1 MADTSVFSEDKRM
14 LVGNNYHFFNRV
26 DHAAPTDYPD
36 YYGYLLSQATV
47 SVKVWD
53 PFFKDRDEEM
63 FGYVQPGVEV
73 TILYMRETIPHRQP
87 SSLELHVVKPRVE
100 ARLPSGHGTL
110 KVACLPS
117 ADVALYEER
126 KWHDRFLII
135 DDSFVFLV
143 GGSLRYQHKSAKCF
157 GIYDIS
163 DDEDAALILERFE
176 KTLFEVERKGYVL

>member
-1 MADTSVFSEDKRM
+1 MADTSTFSENRRM
-14 LVGNNYHFFNRV
+14 MVGKNYHFFNRF
-26 DHAAPTDYPD
+26 DHATPTDFPD

-53 PFFKDRDEEM
+53 PFFNSGDEDL
-63 FGYVQPGVEV
+63 FGYVQPGVVV
-73 TILYMRETIPHRQP
+73 TILYMRETFPGRRP
-87 SSLELHVVKPRVE
+87 SSLELHVVKPLVDT
-100 ARLPSGHGTL
+100 RLPLGHGAL

-117 ADVALYEER
+117 TDAALYEER

-135 DDSFVFLV
+135 DDLFVFLV

-157 GIYDIS
+157 GIYEIS
-163 DDEDAALILERFE
+163 DDEDAALIMERFE

>member
-1 MADTSVFSEDKRM
+1 MADTSAFTESDRM
-14 LVGNNYHFFNRV
+14 LMGKNYHFFNCA
-26 DHAAPTDYPD
+26 DHLGGTEYPN
-36 YYGYLLSQATV
+36 YYGYLLSIATK

-63 FGYVQPGVEV
+63 FGYVQSGVEV
-73 TILYMRETIPHRQP
+73 TILYMRETFHGRPP
-87 SSLELHVVKPRVE
+87 SSLELHVVKPLIE
-100 ARLPSGHGTL
+100 ARLPLGHGAL

-117 ADVALYEER
+117 KDAALYEER

-135 DDSFVFLV
+135 DDLFVFLV

-163 DDEDAALILERFE
+163 DDEDAALIMERFE